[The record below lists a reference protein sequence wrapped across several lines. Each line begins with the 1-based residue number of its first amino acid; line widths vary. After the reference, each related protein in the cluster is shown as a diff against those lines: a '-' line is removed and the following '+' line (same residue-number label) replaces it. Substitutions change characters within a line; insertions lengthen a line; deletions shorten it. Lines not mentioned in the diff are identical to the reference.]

1 MKLLFAL
8 SLLAVVCVFTL
19 ACSVTSD
26 DTPPVAADSA
36 PAADQMPLTA
46 VDINGRSWVLG
57 QRGARGVLL
66 VFVLH
71 NCPIAN
77 AYAPKIERIY
87 RTYTDRGIDC
97 FVVQADPNVSD
108 DLLRLH
114 AEEYGLSLPVLHDR
128 THALVRRTG
137 ATVAPQAVLFD
148 PQWQIVYSGRIDDQ
162 YVDFGTRRRQP
173 TSDDLVRALDE
184 LLAGKQ
190 VAPRETQPVGCYLAD
205 LFAVPPAREE
215 KEDR

>member
-8 SLLAVVCVFTL
+8 SLAVIACVFAL
-19 ACSVTSD
+19 GCSATSD
-26 DTPPVAADSA
+26 DTPPVAADKA
-36 PAADQMPLTA
+36 AAADPAPLA
-46 VDINGRSWVLG
+46 AIDINGRSWVLG

-77 AYAPKIERIY
+77 AYAPRIERIY
-87 RTYTDRGIDC
+87 RTYADRGIDC
-97 FVVQADPNVSD
+97 FLVQADPHVSD
-108 DLLRLH
+108 EVLKSH
-114 AEEYGLSLPVLHDR
+114 AEDYGVSLPVLHDR
-128 THALVRRTG
+128 THALVRRAA

-148 PQWQIVYSGRIDDQ
+148 AQWQIVYSGRIDDQ

-173 TSDDLVRALDE
+173 TSDDLVRALDA
-184 LLAGKQ
+184 LLAGER

-205 LFAVPPAREE
+205 LLATPPVAAQRAQQ
-215 KEDR
+215 